1 MQTYYLHTLLCFLRS
16 QKALD
21 YEAIE
26 IIIGIMEDDVLENE
40 DKMDGIRFILR
51 KHGLNEITHKD
62 GRFDPIYDKCKL
74 QEDKMWIQERG
85 RFHECF
91 VTQLVSV
98 YLLDGKLLFEI
109 PLN

>member
-26 IIIGIMEDDVLENE
+26 IILGIMEDNTLENE

-51 KHGLNEITHKD
+51 KHGLNEVTHKD
-62 GRFDPIYDKCKL
+62 GRFEPVLEKCRL
-74 QEDKMWIQERG
+74 PEDQMWEQERQKY
-85 RFHECF
+85 HECF

-98 YLLDGKLLFEI
+98 SLRDGKLLFEI